1 MDMHHDMI
9 RRQTYDSWLQ
19 NIATRKDNSWMGNG
33 GDHGYP
39 IDRAGG
45 LQDVTREENQHI
57 LDASVLSIE

>member
-1 MDMHHDMI
+1 MI
-9 RRQTYDSWLQ
+9 LGYRTL
-19 NIATRKDNSWMGNG
+19 ATRKDNSWMGNG